1 MRRVKNNIS
10 KIILIEVLI
19 LFVLIGTV
27 VSNAQEVNNRSEF
40 KVKPISLSVHL
51 VKAVT
56 TNDCHEV
63 IQTKASTVVKEKTEA
78 DKKAEE
84 AAKKKEEEKK
94 LAVVETSYSGTKL
107 SRSRGS
113 IQGPSGKETYYNLN
127 MNGVVS
133 IMRRMGFSE
142 SEYPY
147 NVRADGVKCLGP
159 YVMVAA
165 HLGKR
170 PRGSKVQTS
179 LGTGLVCDTGG
190 FAANNPTQ
198 IDVATSW

>member
-1 MRRVKNNIS
+1 MRRVENNIS
-10 KIILIEVLI
+10 KVILIEILV
-19 LFVLIGTV
+19 LFVLIGAV
-27 VSNAQEVNNRSEF
+27 VSNAQEVSSRFAF

-63 IQTKASTVVKEKTEA
+63 IQTKASIVVKEKTEA

-94 LAVVETSYSGTKL
+94 LAVVETSYSGSKL
-107 SRSRGS
+107 TRSRGS

-127 MNGVVS
+127 MSGVVS

-147 NVRADGVKCLGP
+147 NVRTDGVKCLGP

-165 HLGKR
+165 HLGNR

-179 LGTGLVCDTGG
+179 LGTGIVCDTGG

-198 IDVATSW
+198 IDIATLW

>member
-1 MRRVKNNIS
+1 MRRVENNIS
-10 KIILIEVLI
+10 KVILIEILV
-19 LFVLIGTV
+19 LFVLIGAV
-27 VSNAQEVNNRSEF
+27 VSNAQEVSSRFAF

-94 LAVVETSYSGTKL
+94 LAVVETSYSGSKL
-107 SRSRGS
+107 TRSRGS

-127 MNGVVS
+127 MSGVVS

-147 NVRADGVKCLGP
+147 NVRTDGVKCLGP

-165 HLGKR
+165 HLGNR

-179 LGTGLVCDTGG
+179 LGTGIVCDTGG

-198 IDVATSW
+198 IDIATLW

>member
-1 MRRVKNNIS
+1 MKRIRKNVS
-10 KIILIEVLI
+10 KIILIEVLT

-27 VSNAQEVNNRSEF
+27 VSNAQEVSSRFGF
-40 KVKPISLSVHL
+40 KVKPIVLSVHL

-63 IQTKASTVVKEKTEA
+63 IQTKASTVVKEKAEA

-84 AAKKKEEEKK
+84 ATKKKEEEKK
-94 LAVVETSYSGTKL
+94 LAVVETSYSGAKL

-179 LGTGLVCDTGG
+179 LGTGMVCDTGG

-198 IDVATSW
+198 IDIATAW

>member
-1 MRRVKNNIS
+1 MKRIRNNIS
-10 KIILIEVLI
+10 KIVLIEVLI
-19 LFVLIGTV
+19 LFVLIVTV

-40 KVKPISLSVHL
+40 KVKPISLSIHL

-63 IQTKASTVVKEKTEA
+63 IQTKASTVIKEKSEA
-78 DKKAEE
+78 DKKVEE
-84 AAKKKEEEKK
+84 IAKKKEEEKK
-94 LAVVETSYSGTKL
+94 LAVVETSYSGGKL
-107 SRSRGS
+107 SKSRGT

-127 MNGVVS
+127 MSGVVS

-179 LGTGLVCDTGG
+179 LGAGIVCDTGG
-190 FAANNPTQ
+190 FASSNPTQ
-198 IDVATSW
+198 IDVATAW